1 MNETEIDYDV
11 LNETGLVE
19 DIQPED
25 TIDDVLNETGLVEDI
40 QPEDTIDAI
49 PEYTVEEQPTEYPV
63 TFDFDPESLG
73 MVSFAGKVR
82 KSRCWKD
89 IVRDNAVLIKEF
101 IAGIKDEFPATTKI
115 TFSKNIF
122 EYLQDKVL
130 RGEIQNGIF
139 DMDVSLPDNTI
150 VLED

>member
-1 MNETEIDYDV
+1 MKRDNIVNETELDYDV
-11 LNETGLVE
+11 LNETGLAD

-25 TIDDVLNETGLVEDI
+25 NT
-40 QPEDTIDAI
+40 DTTKDCI
-49 PEYTVEEQPTEYPV
+49 VEEQPTEYPV
-63 TFDFDPESLG
+63 TFEFDPESLG
-73 MVSFAGKVR
+73 MTSFAGEVR

-101 IAGIKDEFPATTKI
+101 ISGIKDEFPATTKI
-115 TFSKNIF
+115 TISKNIF

-130 RGEIQNGIF
+130 RSEIQNGIF